1 MISVAV
7 VGCQTSGNLGAI
19 SRVMA
24 NFGLKD
30 LYLVNP
36 ECEVITDESKARAM
50 RSIKILEKAK
60 IINNLEK
67 IKADY
72 LIATSAK
79 LGSQSN
85 IHRLYLT
92 PKELAKNID
101 PKLDYCIVIGR
112 EDKGLLNEE
121 IKQCNMLVHIQ
132 TIKEYKAMNISHS
145 LAVILYELSA
155 KENLPEKL
163 ANKREIKA
171 VTMRLDELKNGIK
184 NYENFKEVF
193 VNVINRSFLRK
204 KEARALAGLFKK
216 IKENK

>member
-1 MISVAV
+1 MISVAI
-7 VGCQTSGNLGAI
+7 VGAQTSGNLGAI

-24 NFGLKD
+24 NFGLKE

-36 ECEVITDESKARAM
+36 ECEIITDESRARAM
-50 RSIKILEKAK
+50 RSIKILENAK
-60 IINNLEK
+60 IIKNFK
-67 IKADY
+67 QIKADY

-79 LGSQSN
+79 LGSSSN

-101 PKLDYCIVIGR
+101 SNLNYCIVIGR
-112 EDKGLLNEE
+112 EDKGLFNEE
-121 IKQCNMLVHIQ
+121 LKQCNILVHIP
-132 TIKEYKAMNISHS
+132 TSKDYKAMNISHS
-145 LAVILYELSA
+145 LAIILYELFCQES
-155 KENLPEKL
+155 NIEKL

-171 VTMRLDELKNGIK
+171 VTMRLDELSQGIDK
-184 NYENFKEVF
+184 FDNFREVF

-216 IKENK
+216 IKENN